1 MVDVTMPQLGE
12 TVTEGTIIRWFKQV
26 GDPVEA
32 DEILFEISTDKVD
45 SEVPSPTAGVVTE
58 ILASEGDVVE
68 VGQVLARVGSPDEA
82 PAPESAPAAEPASEP
97 VPVLESGPGAGP
109 AAEPEPLAPDP
120 GVAAAS
126 ASGLASAP
134 ESVSETSSAEPVSAS
149 PPASD
154 PISVSETL
162 DSEPAP
168 APVPAS
174 EPSAPEPTAQ
184 AAASG
189 PMAKVLSPVVRRLIA
204 ENDLDPDAIVGTGLG
219 GRVTRADVEA
229 VIRARAEAASAAAP
243 STGTSAAASPAPESP
258 SASVPEF
265 SAEPLAAE
273 APTAAP
279 EPSAA
284 SPLAATSPD
293 AVPQVPEPSP
303 AAASP
308 SAQPSAASSQDAA
321 PPPSAAEPAAAP
333 PPAPAS
339 PSRPAAPPSAPAPPV
354 PAPSPR
360 SPAVRPGDR
369 VVKLN
374 NIRRRTAEHM
384 VMSKQTSPHVLTAI
398 EIDYEGVEQV
408 RRSHKAAWKA
418 EEGFSLTYLPFICRA
433 VVDALREYPHLNA
446 TFGDGELIVHAS
458 VNLAIAVD
466 IDFTGL
472 LAPVVKEA
480 DGKRLRQIAR
490 DVVDLAARARTKQ
503 LGLDDL
509 TGGTFTLTNAG
520 QYGTMMQF
528 PIINQPQVAILSTDG
543 VSRKPVVVTDGFGN
557 ESIAIHSVGVL
568 AMAWDHRAFD
578 GAYAAAFL
586 HRVKEIIE
594 TRDWEAEVR

>member
-58 ILASEGDVVE
+58 ILAGEGDVVE

-82 PAPESAPAAEPASEP
+82 PASESTPAAEVASGP
-97 VPVLESGPGAGP
+97 VPESGPGAGP
-109 AAEPEPLAPDP
+109 ISEPEPLAPDP
-120 GVAAAS
+120 GLAAAS
-126 ASGLASAP
+126 ASGLAPVP
-134 ESVSETSSAEPVSAS
+134 ESVSETPSAEPVSAS

-154 PISVSETL
+154 LETP

-168 APVPAS
+168 APVSAS
-174 EPSAPEPTAQ
+174 EPSPPEPTAQ
-184 AAASG
+184 PAASG

-229 VIRARAEAASAAAP
+229 VIRARADS
-243 STGTSAAASPAPESP
+243 
-258 SASVPEF
+258 
-265 SAEPLAAE
+265 LAAE
-273 APTAAP
+273 APAAAP

-284 SPLAATSPD
+284 SPP
-293 AVPQVPEPSP
+293 
-303 AAASP
+303 
-308 SAQPSAASSQDAA
+308 
-321 PPPSAAEPAAAP
+321 AAEPAAVPPPAP
-333 PPAPAS
+333 PPAPVS
-339 PSRPAAPPSAPAPPV
+339 PSRPAAPPPAPSPPV
-354 PAPSPR
+354 PAPGPR
-360 SPAVRPGDR
+360 SPATRPGDR

>member
-58 ILASEGDVVE
+58 ILAVEGDVVE

-82 PAPESAPAAEPASEP
+82 PAPESPPAAEPASEP
-97 VPVLESGPGAGP
+97 VPVPESGPGAGP
-109 AAEPEPLAPDP
+109 VVEPEPFAPAP
-120 GVAAAS
+120 GFAAAS

-134 ESVSETSSAEPVSAS
+134 ESVSEAPSAEPVSAS

-154 PISVSETL
+154 PISVPETPA
-162 DSEPAP
+162 SEPAP
-168 APVPAS
+168 APVSAS

-229 VIRARAEAASAAAP
+229 VIRARAEAA
-243 STGTSAAASPAPESP
+243 PAPEF
-258 SASVPEF
+258 SVE
-265 SAEPLAAE
+265 
-273 APTAAP
+273 
-279 EPSAA
+279 
-284 SPLAATSPD
+284 
-293 AVPQVPEPSP
+293 PQVPEPSP

-308 SAQPSAASSQDAA
+308 SAQPSAASPQDAA
-321 PPPSAAEPAAAP
+321 PPPSAAEPAAVSPQAP
-333 PPAPAS
+333 PPAPPS
-339 PSRPAAPPSAPAPPV
+339 PSRPAAPPPAPAPPV